1 MAVVLAPNEVQLVH
15 TVSDEDY
22 KGQNKNEVVI
32 YTEIVQWSIQ
42 GFKSCSGGNYSRI
55 SPRF

>member
-15 TVSDEDY
+15 TVSEEDY

-32 YTEIVQWSIQ
+32 YTEIVA
-42 GFKSCSGGNYSRI
+42 GK
-55 SPRF
+55 